1 MEKYKRKK
9 QSEKTRF
16 YPKSPYASS
25 KLFSYWITKIIESHM
40 VFLLVTEYYLT
51 MNLKT
56 WRNFCN
62 KKDNYGSCKIIHGK
76 ENVYIWEI
84 YMRKEIGVMQKI
96 MLRCVGKFYNIKNL
110 MILWL
115 QQRNNIL

>member
-1 MEKYKRKK
+1 MEKYKRKNNL
-9 QSEKTRF
+9 KTRF

-56 WRNFCN
+56 WRNFVTR
-62 KKDNYGSCKIIHGK
+62 KIIWVLKIIHGK
-76 ENVYIWEI
+76 EKCIHLGNI
-84 YMRKEIGVMQKI
+84 YAKRDWGHAKI
-96 MLRCVGKFYNIKNL
+96 MLRCVGKFYNIKT
-110 MILWL
+110 
-115 QQRNNIL
+115 